1 MDILDHC
8 GTKIPAWN
16 AGRASAASTHALQNH
31 CQCLM
36 KYAAA
41 VTYLDTRPFVK
52 RLDTSIPV
60 DPDPRNDID
69 VRDRVD
75 TTTGPSKPVAVLQAN
90 LKHAVETLRLV
101 KVTWVWRVRCFAA

>member
-1 MDILDHC
+1 MMDILDHC

-60 DPDPRNDID
+60 DPDPRNHIN
-69 VRDRVD
+69 VRKRVLA
-75 TTTGPSKPVAVLQAN
+75 TSRSSKPIAILQTNFQDAVKALCLFKVACDIA
-90 LKHAVETLRLV
+90 
-101 KVTWVWRVRCFAA
+101 